1 MKTNFLF
8 ISRTIVLILSLLFV
22 ANNSMADDADKVAH
36 IEMIEKFKAAF
47 ASGNGGILKN
57 VYTSDAFYFTR
68 SGIEYYGRE
77 DVIAG
82 LIPDT
87 PRPEP
92 KPGEQPP
99 EIVIDNMD
107 YGEKFGYIYGRVC
120 STIDDK
126 KACHTRWFLVTEKD
140 QNGQWQVQADLDLP
154 LQSKPESHQ

>member
-1 MKTNFLF
+1 MKINFPSINRVIIL
-8 ISRTIVLILSLLFV
+8 TLSLIF
-22 ANNSMADDADKVAH
+22 ATHNAIAGDADRAAH
-36 IEMIEKFKAAF
+36 IAMIEKFKAAF
-47 ASGNGGILKN
+47 ASGNGDLLQD
-57 VYTSDAFYFTR
+57 VYTTDAFYFKR

-99 EIVIDNMD
+99 EIVIDDMD
-107 YGEKFGYIYGRVC
+107 YGDKFGYIYGRVC

-126 KACHTRWFLVTEKD
+126 KVCHTRWFLVTEKD

-154 LQSKPESHQ
+154 LLSKPESSQ